1 VSSVLQ
7 QLLLT
12 ELTKSA
18 HGDRAEHPRLLDLD
32 DCTNPGQLAEIA
44 FSVHGYIGSS
54 MPVIVEIVGVMNGAF
69 MLFIEGV
76 EPCP

>member
-1 VSSVLQ
+1 M
-7 QLLLT
+7 
-12 ELTKSA
+12 
-18 HGDRAEHPRLLDLD
+18 
-32 DCTNPGQLAEIA
+32 IA

-54 MPVIVEIVGVMNGAF
+54 MPIVEIVGVMNGAF